1 MYIPGAKGGFNPALD
16 ENPNYTTVQICIYMK
31 IAVINEDSAEMA
43 QPNSGIHTLS
53 CKSWFIDIEKKN
65 MGSSSTS
72 APWIRT
78 TSKETQG
85 IEGERGGKKKRG
97 EDMRKT

>member
-53 CKSWFIDIEKKN
+53 CKSWFIDIEK
-65 MGSSSTS
+65 
-72 APWIRT
+72 RT
-78 TSKETQG
+78 WVHHQPALPG
-85 IEGERGGKKKRG
+85 
-97 EDMRKT
+97 